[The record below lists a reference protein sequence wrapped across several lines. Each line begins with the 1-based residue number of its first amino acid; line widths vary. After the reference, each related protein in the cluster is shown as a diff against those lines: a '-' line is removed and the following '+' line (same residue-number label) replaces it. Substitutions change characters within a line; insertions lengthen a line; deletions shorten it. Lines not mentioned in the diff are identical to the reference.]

1 MNGAPTEQLLEIEEI
16 LPILNEISLF
26 GVLSEKQLYTV
37 FRLLE
42 KSHFEQGE
50 FVFERGD
57 PPSHIYIVWRGRIEL
72 LLDTGGSYLAQTVFD
87 IGQCFG
93 ETSAIGIEPHT
104 ASAIAV
110 EPTDL
115 IVLPTSALFKIWK
128 TDKALFGMLVLNIA
142 REACRRLSRSNET
155 LLHYFAHHE
164 VHTPP
169 PVELQQDPD

>member
-1 MNGAPTEQLLEIEEI
+1 VNSHPTEPLLEVEEI
-16 LPILNEISLF
+16 LPILNTISLF
-26 GVLSEKQLYTV
+26 GGLTEKQLYEV

-42 KSHFEQGE
+42 KSHFEKGD
-50 FVFERGD
+50 FVFERGT
-57 PPSHIYIVWRGRIEL
+57 PPSHIYIVWKGRVEL
-72 LLDTGGSYLAQTVFD
+72 LLDIGGSYLAQTVFD

-104 ASAIAV
+104 ASAMAV

-142 REACRRLSRSNET
+142 REACRRLSKADET
-155 LLHYFAHHE
+155 LLHYFAQHE
-164 VHTPP
+164 HHTPHP
-169 PVELQQDPD
+169 TELQE